1 MLLNETLVKRFK
13 EAYDKLNASGK
24 LVPKARLDEYHKTF
38 EQNFGPEQLK
48 QLDGVALLEKMH
60 DHSSV
65 NRDSLV
71 YWLEFKDD
79 DELPAIFGSIAGG
92 SALKFGIY
100 KRKENGIWMTGSP
113 QKQQELSLE
122 EAVDYA
128 RKHRDQLIRGAALLE
143 KLPHQAT
150 DEDYRA
156 LQQQMEAEAPDVSD
170 TAWGHKYFYMLYP
183 DKLIDYHVSH
193 YQRFYLYKLQQVPP
207 RGEGRYLT
215 DGRFITVANELGI
228 PGKHLSVILGNL
240 FGRPH

>member
-1 MLLNETLVKRFK
+1 MLLNETLSTRLK

-79 DELPAIFGSIAGG
+79 DEMPAIFGSIAGG

-100 KRKENGIWMTGSP
+100 KRKENGIWMTGFSETAGASWRRCWP
-113 QKQQELSLE
+113 LTLS
-122 EAVDYA
+122 Y
-128 RKHRDQLIRGAALLE
+128 
-143 KLPHQAT
+143 
-150 DEDYRA
+150 
-156 LQQQMEAEAPDVSD
+156 
-170 TAWGHKYFYMLYP
+170 
-183 DKLIDYHVSH
+183 
-193 YQRFYLYKLQQVPP
+193 
-207 RGEGRYLT
+207 
-215 DGRFITVANELGI
+215 
-228 PGKHLSVILGNL
+228 
-240 FGRPH
+240 